1 MDDVTA
7 AHRPFWVI
15 AGDSSPVTIVAAMT
29 EYRVNGSRTSVLR
42 GLVTIGGR
50 AAAVTVK
57 PFSGV
62 MGAAAGA
69 GIDLERRAMD
79 RLIESGELERLLA
92 SARIQ
97 SVAAQLLD
105 SDGARRL
112 VDAFFDSG
120 LFDQFVDRLLAS
132 DALWRMI
139 DEIAASPAVTAAISQ
154 QGLGFADQV
163 GDELRSRSRTADAW
177 VARAARRL
185 TRREPGAVPP
195 VPPVPPPP
203 VPPVPPAPDP
213 A

>member
-1 MDDVTA
+1 MA
-7 AHRPFWVI
+7 
-15 AGDSSPVTIVAAMT
+15 
-29 EYRVNGSRTSVLR
+29 EYQVNGSRPSVLR

-50 AAAVTVK
+50 AAAVTVR

-62 MGAAAGA
+62 VGAAAGA

-79 RLIESGELERLLA
+79 RLIESGELERMLD
-92 SARIQ
+92 SARLQ
-97 SVAAQLLD
+97 AVAIQLLD
-105 SDGARRL
+105 SEGARRL

-132 DALWRMI
+132 DGLWRMI

-163 GDELRSRSRTADAW
+163 GDGLRARSRSADAW
-177 VARAARRL
+177 LERAARRL
-185 TRREPGAVPP
+185 TRREPGEM
-195 VPPVPPPP
+195 
-203 VPPVPPAPDP
+203 PPAPDP